1 MPVNPIPPPDLAQF
15 CYKPDEEP
23 KRKHKRDQPVA
34 GFVKLRDKVVGKCPC
49 TMSLAEAEALMREGF
64 VVLTDNPWPKRIY
77 AVGRDGVLYRFTETV
92 AGQSYHGFPA
102 HGAKYRLDPDR
113 FLIELGVSIED
124 CTLESANVDAI
135 AVWGPKHGPAVFI
148 NRAGTHAKDDKGRRT
163 TLAHELCH
171 LLLDREGAL
180 PLAEVLGGAAPPGV
194 ERRARVRCRVPGAQG
209 GCGPRLVCGHLVRA
223 GV

>member
-1 MPVNPIPPPDLAQF
+1 MPGNPNPTPDLAQF
-15 CYKPDEEP
+15 SYKPDEEP

-102 HGAKYRLDPDR
+102 HGAEYRRDVPADVRERLEQRAID
-113 FLIELGVSIED
+113 LGCSREFKRW
-124 CTLESANVDAI
+124 LEN
-135 AVWGPKHGPAVFI
+135 
-148 NRAGTHAKDDKGRRT
+148 T
-163 TLAHELCH
+163 
-171 LLLDREGAL
+171 
-180 PLAEVLGGAAPPGV
+180 PP
-194 ERRARVRCRVPGAQG
+194 
-209 GCGPRLVCGHLVRA
+209 
-223 GV
+223 